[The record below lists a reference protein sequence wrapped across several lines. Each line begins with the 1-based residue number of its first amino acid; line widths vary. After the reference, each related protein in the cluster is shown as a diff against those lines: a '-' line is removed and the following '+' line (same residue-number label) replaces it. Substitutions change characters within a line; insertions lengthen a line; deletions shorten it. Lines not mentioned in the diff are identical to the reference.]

1 MNTVMGLLGIAG
13 IWLTMAMVPLIE
25 LLGLTAIEA
34 TFLRGLSGVIVIG
47 VASLCLR
54 GLVTKPDKETVRI
67 AVLFTLATVCLFQAV
82 AAWGANF
89 SALFLDMALFV
100 PLYFLWRSGQ
110 RISVATTLAV
120 TVALLGTVLA
130 LRIFDGGVLSL
141 AGLMFSLGAFLF
153 NGLFIEYAGQAT
165 QANWNKAFWM
175 SVGLI
180 VVGVP
185 AISGG
190 VSTSGELITPTFVA
204 LVVLFSIATGVLN
217 FFSTFTALKHL
228 SSVAVGVLVL
238 GVTPT
243 IMVSSYVLL
252 GRTMG
257 WDQILGVTMTLG
269 AVLMFGIKLQK
280 EKSKGT

>member
-1 MNTVMGLLGIAG
+1 MNTITGLFGIVG

-25 LLGLTAIEA
+25 FLGLTATEA
-34 TFLRGLSGVIVIG
+34 TFLRGLSGVVAIG
-47 VASLCLR
+47 VASLWLR
-54 GLVTKPDKETVRI
+54 GLVTKPDRATVRI

-110 RISVATTLAV
+110 RISIVTIAAIAMALFGTL
-120 TVALLGTVLA
+120 LA

-141 AGLMFSLGAFLF
+141 AGLVFSLWALFF
-153 NGLFIEYAGQAT
+153 NGLFIQYAGQAT

-175 SVGLI
+175 SVGLLA
-180 VVGVP
+180 VGLP

-190 VSTSGELITPTFVA
+190 VITSGAVFSPTFILLA
-204 LVVLFSIATGVLN
+204 LLFSIATGVLN
-217 FFSTFTALKHL
+217 FYSAFTAFKHL

-238 GVTPT
+238 GVTPI

-257 WDQILGVTMTLG
+257 IDQIIGVGITLA
-269 AVLMFGIKLQK
+269 AVLLFARSLRIMPK
-280 EKSKGT
+280 